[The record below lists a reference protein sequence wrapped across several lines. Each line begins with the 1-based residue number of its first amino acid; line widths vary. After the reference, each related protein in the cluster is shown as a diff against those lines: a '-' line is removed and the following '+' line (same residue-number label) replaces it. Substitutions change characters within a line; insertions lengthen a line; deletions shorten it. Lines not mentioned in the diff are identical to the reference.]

1 MAKQYTE
8 HSTQFN
14 TLKLAL
20 EEFVYNCNNARA
32 NTIDL
37 SMFILLIYIN
47 AAFLDNAFTKIIFPI
62 CCVCHM
68 KKGGLNM
75 YYCAILPSLIIFL
88 NQPPHFGV
96 TVTIGHKGT
105 TEIS

>member
-37 SMFILLIYIN
+37 NMFILLIYIN
-47 AAFLDNAFTKIIFPI
+47 AAFLDNAFTKNNLSNLL
-62 CCVCHM
+62 CHM
-68 KKGGLNM
+68 KKGGLNT
-75 YYCAILPSLIIFL
+75 YYCAILPLLIIFL
-88 NQPPHFGV
+88 NQRPHFGV
-96 TVTIGHKGT
+96 TVTIGHKGPT
-105 TEIS
+105 GIS